1 MLGFR
6 EGWSVSICPWLPP
19 LKIEKRLAVLG
30 LGGGPLNVSPTSDYF
45 LASLQERAAGS
56 SRGTQALRVISLQV
70 WKGVEDTAEGWG
82 NHWREHCAHRAQGC
96 GHARKAGGGPSV
108 GASHFRK
115 LDKSHGF
122 SGGQDLGFLQSPYT
136 TGVHVMGE
144 VSGHWRV

>member
-1 MLGFR
+1 M
-6 EGWSVSICPWLPP
+6 
-19 LKIEKRLAVLG
+19 
-30 LGGGPLNVSPTSDYF
+30 SPTSDYL

-82 NHWREHCAHRAQGC
+82 DPLEGACTHRAQRC
-96 GHARKAGGGPSV
+96 GHARKARGGVDPVSV

-122 SGGQDLGFLQSPYT
+122 SGGQNLGFPQAPYT
-136 TGVHVMGE
+136 TGVHFMGE
-144 VSGHWRV
+144 ISGRWRVSGTGDT